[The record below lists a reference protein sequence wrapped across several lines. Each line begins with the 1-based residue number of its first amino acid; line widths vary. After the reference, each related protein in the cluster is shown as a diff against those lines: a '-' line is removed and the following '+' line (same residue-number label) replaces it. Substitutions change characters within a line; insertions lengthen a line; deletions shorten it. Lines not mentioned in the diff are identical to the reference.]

1 MIFRIKTSV
10 IMVAFQSLHNY
21 IQLTRDQTRISNQ
34 CEEKCSVSKKSNLQ
48 IQYKE
53 VTEYFLNQKKI

>member
-1 MIFRIKTSV
+1 MWGEVFC
-10 IMVAFQSLHNY
+10 F
-21 IQLTRDQTRISNQ
+21 
-34 CEEKCSVSKKSNLQ
+34 KKSNLQ

>member
-1 MIFRIKTSV
+1 
-10 IMVAFQSLHNY
+10 MVAFQSLHNY
-21 IQLTRDQTRISNQ
+21 TQLTRDQTIISNQ
-34 CEEKCSVSKKSNLQ
+34 CEEKYSVSKKSNLQ

>member
-1 MIFRIKTSV
+1 
-10 IMVAFQSLHNY
+10 MVAFQSLHNY
-21 IQLTRDQTRISNQ
+21 TQLTRDQTIISNQ

-53 VTEYFLNQKKI
+53 VTEYFLNQKKT